1 MAIKMTSKYEWEDVP
16 LRSIQ
21 ERLRTVYGKYNS
33 RIVKSDYDTMF
44 RHEVYIRLLGGSWR
58 YVGNL
63 EEGIDLL
70 GKKVRLTK

>member
-1 MAIKMTSKYEWEDVP
+1 MSIKMMSKLKWDDAP

-33 RIVKSDYDTMF
+33 RIVKADYGTMF
-44 RHEVYIRLLGGSWR
+44 RHEVYVRRLGESWR